1 MGIGEKGLNWGSGI
15 GDKEDKGQRGKG
27 GQGGQRGISDYI
39 ILPITPSPHLRSLTT
54 KPIPGYG
61 KSMF

>member
-1 MGIGEKGLNWGSGI
+1 MGIGDW
-15 GDKEDKGQRGKG
+15 